1 MNKGK
6 NKIELDDVDHHIL
19 DILQHTGR
27 DSASHIAHM
36 IGMSVP
42 AVSERIKKLQD
53 TGVIEGFHAT
63 IDAKLVGL
71 DVSAFITVISESSAH
86 YNELV
91 EAANDTNEVVQ
102 CFTTTGVGSHVLLI
116 QTKNTSSLERLLR
129 RIQSWPGVTRTETQL
144 ILNSYKKDNIINIPW
159 FCCRQ

>member
-1 MNKGK
+1 MNKGG
-6 NKIELDDVDHHIL
+6 NKIELDDVDHQIL

-53 TGVIEGFHAT
+53 TGLIEGYHAT

-86 YNELV
+86 YKQFRNKIK
-91 EAANDTNEVVQ
+91 EVPEIFK
-102 CFTTTGVGSHVLLI
+102 CFSTTGGGSHVLFV
-116 QTKNTSSLERLLR
+116 QTSNTDSLEKLLSA
-129 RIQSWPGVTRTETQL
+129 IQQWPGIIRTETQL
-144 ILNSYKKDNIINIPW
+144 ILSSYKD
-159 FCCRQ
+159 

>member
-1 MNKGK
+1 MNKAK
-6 NKIELDDVDHHIL
+6 NRIDLDEVDHQIL

-27 DSASHIAHM
+27 DSASHIADL

-53 TGVIEGFHAT
+53 NGVIEGFHAT
-63 IDAKLVGL
+63 IDARLVGL

-91 EAANDTNEVVQ
+91 EAANKTNEVVQ

-116 QTKNTSSLERLLR
+116 QTKNTSSLERLLK

-144 ILNSYKKDNIINIPW
+144 ILNSYKKDNILNIP
-159 FCCRQ
+159 